1 MVNNVDQDA
10 RAAALNQALLVYD
23 ERYDIMKS
31 HFVENVGF
39 SEQWT
44 ELDMDGW
51 MASIRVYAD

>member
-31 HFVENVGF
+31 HFVENVGLAPD
-39 SEQWT
+39 WT
-44 ELDMDGW
+44 ELDLDGW
-51 MASIRVYAD
+51 TASIRVYAD